1 MSLLSFPRLQM
12 RILDKFPIEGG
23 QKDPKKRIIPFLPGD
38 KHRAQHHS
46 DMNQDGTRK
55 RKSFIHFHEQQMFVS
70 TPTDSIALP
79 TTFHCFI
86 NCHAPPRPNLF
97 EVCNSIGRL
106 AGRDLSNLINS
117 LWARAEESSQ
127 EILCLT
133 SHTAQVWPLL
143 FWSLWKPNMGWT
155 VFPYKQQTTCTISL
169 FCGLFVMISRPS
181 LTSYKVRIERGEE
194 LLVTAALITLWIRA
208 PFWVLL
214 CCCSLYY

>member
-1 MSLLSFPRLQM
+1 MCLLSFSHLQM

-38 KHRAQHHS
+38 KHHAQHHS
-46 DMNQDGTRK
+46 DMNQDSTK
-55 RKSFIHFHEQQMFVS
+55 KSFRHFHEQQMFVS

-86 NCHAPPRPNLF
+86 NCHTPPRPNLF
-97 EVCNSIGRL
+97 EVSNSTGRL

-155 VFPYKQQTTCTISL
+155 VFPNKQKTTCTISL
-169 FCGLFVMISRPS
+169 FMGFSWWWAGNLLRVSVSENRKWGRATFHSCSHYFMDKRPFELFCVS
-181 LTSYKVRIERGEE
+181 E
-194 LLVTAALITLWIRA
+194 AF
-208 PFWVLL
+208 FW
-214 CCCSLYY
+214 

>member
-1 MSLLSFPRLQM
+1 MSLLSFPHLQM

-38 KHRAQHHS
+38 KHHARHHS
-46 DMNQDGTRK
+46 DMNQDSTRK
-55 RKSFIHFHEQQMFVS
+55 RKSFRHFHIQKMFVR

-86 NCHAPPRPNLF
+86 NCHTPPRPNLF
-97 EVCNSIGRL
+97 EVCNSTGRL

-133 SHTAQVWPLL
+133 SHTAQV
-143 FWSLWKPNMGWT
+143 
-155 VFPYKQQTTCTISL
+155 
-169 FCGLFVMISRPS
+169 
-181 LTSYKVRIERGEE
+181 
-194 LLVTAALITLWIRA
+194 
-208 PFWVLL
+208 
-214 CCCSLYY
+214 